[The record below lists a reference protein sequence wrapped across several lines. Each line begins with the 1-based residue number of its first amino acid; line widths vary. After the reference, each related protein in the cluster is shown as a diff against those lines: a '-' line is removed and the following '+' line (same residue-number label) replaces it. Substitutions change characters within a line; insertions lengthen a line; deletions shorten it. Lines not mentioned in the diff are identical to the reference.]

1 MPEFDVIIVGGG
13 LAGAAAA
20 LRLSEAARVLVL
32 EADRPAAGASG
43 AAAGLANPLM
53 ARRAR
58 PVWRMEEASA
68 ILHETLER
76 AAATALF
83 RPGLLRPA
91 FDARQAGAFVEAAA
105 AHPRHARWLA
115 PEAVRERFPAV
126 VAPEGGLYVS
136 TGGALTVPAF
146 VRAMLAAAARNG
158 AVVRTGARV
167 TAWGEA
173 RDHAF
178 VTYPDDRETVR
189 LTAGRVLLTLG
200 ADFTRFPET
209 ARLHL
214 HRVKGQVVRVEI
226 PGEPLEALPHLSGS
240 GYVVREDRT
249 LVVGSSFEHRFTDR
263 RPSPEQTAAI
273 LTKASAMLPP
283 LRQARVRD
291 ECAGVR
297 VGVPGARLPMIGPL
311 PGRRRVWVFTGLG
324 SKGLLMAPLLAR
336 DLARFFAR
344 PEALPPR
351 IRVRLRP

>member
-1 MPEFDVIIVGGG
+1 MPDFDVIIVGGG

-20 LRLSEAARVLVL
+20 LHLSEAARVLVL

-58 PVWRMEEASA
+58 PVWRMEEAPA
-68 ILHETLER
+68 ILRETLDR
-76 AAATALF
+76 TGATALF
-83 RPGLLRPA
+83 RTGILRPA
-91 FDARQAGAFVEAAA
+91 FDARQAEAFVEAAA
-105 AHPRHARWLA
+105 AHPLHARWLV
-115 PEAVRERFPAV
+115 PGAVRERFPAV
-126 VAPEGGLYVS
+126 VAPHGGLFLP
-136 TGGALTVPAF
+136 TGGALAVPAF
-146 VRAMLAAAARNG
+146 VDAMLAAAARNG

-167 TAWGEA
+167 TTWGETA
-173 RDHAF
+173 DHAF
-178 VTYPDDRETVR
+178 VTYTDDRETVR
-189 LTAGRVLLTLG
+189 RTAGRVLLALG
-200 ADFTRFPET
+200 ADFTRFPEL

-226 PGEPLEALPHLSGS
+226 PGETLDALPNLSGS
-240 GYVVREDRT
+240 GYVVREDAA

-263 RPSPEQTAAI
+263 RPSPEQTAMI
-273 LTKASAMLPP
+273 LTKAARMLPA
-283 LRQARVRD
+283 LRRARVLE

-297 VGVPGARLPMIGPL
+297 VGVPGTRLPMVGPL

-344 PEALPPR
+344 PEAIPPR
-351 IRVRLRP
+351 IRVRERP